1 MKKRLGV
8 LLLGLLI
15 IIVSVWV
22 NKLPLEAINM
32 DEGSSY
38 YELVVYDGDTIED
51 LAEKLADASIIK
63 YERVFIL
70 YGKISRKIDD
80 IKPGAHRVNRSMG
93 LSDLYRELSTYK
105 ELSKEKVKV
114 AIPEG
119 FNIRQIAKRLD
130 EKGVLREREFLRAAK
145 NGQFDYW
152 FLEGVPTYE
161 DKNYYKLEG
170 FLFPATYEFSKN
182 TTPEEVI
189 HTLLKRFDYAISPHK
204 EALNKLPYSVFDIIR
219 MASVVER
226 ESKLPE
232 EMDRIAGVFYNRL
245 NIGMKLQSCATVQYL
260 FEQQKAIVTL
270 EDLKIDSPYNTYI
283 YDGLPVGAISNPG
296 DNAIKASLYPEE
308 NAYLF
313 FVAIGSTGQHKF
325 ATSFEEH
332 EENIKNYRD

>member
-1 MKKRLGV
+1 
-8 LLLGLLI
+8 
-15 IIVSVWV
+15 
-22 NKLPLEAINM
+22 
-32 DEGSSY
+32 
-38 YELVVYDGDTIED
+38 
-51 LAEKLADASIIK
+51 
-63 YERVFIL
+63 
-70 YGKISRKIDD
+70 
-80 IKPGAHRVNRSMG
+80 
-93 LSDLYRELSTYK
+93 
-105 ELSKEKVKV
+105 
-114 AIPEG
+114 
-119 FNIRQIAKRLD
+119 
-130 EKGVLREREFLRAAK
+130 
-145 NGQFDYW
+145 
-152 FLEGVPTYE
+152 
-161 DKNYYKLEG
+161 
-170 FLFPATYEFSKN
+170 
-182 TTPEEVI
+182 
-189 HTLLKRFDYAISPHK
+189 
-204 EALNKLPYSVFDIIR
+204 